1 MIRSGRTDLPLS
13 RDPSVRL
20 VPWII
25 GLMTYLACLMLAG
38 SLLLSEMLGQ
48 WTNGLS
54 GTVTV
59 QVLPQEQ
66 EAPELLNERVEKLVR
81 ILERT
86 DGIDEVRAIPLEEIA
101 ALLEPWV
108 GGTASLD
115 ALPLPRLID
124 MRLNVAAPPPMGE
137 LKTMLSNADPGAL
150 LDDHGIWQD
159 QLADLVIALELVAGF
174 IVLLVGLAT
183 IGIVIFA
190 TRSGMAAHQD
200 VIEVLHLIGAED
212 GYVARQFQNLAL
224 TQGLRGGIIGIAM
237 GAATIWGLGYA
248 ADHIDSSILPQVKLL
263 AWHWVVLASLPAV
276 TALIARSTAR
286 RTVVRSLT
294 RMV

>member
-1 MIRSGRTDLPLS
+1 MIRRRTDLPLS

-38 SLLLSEMLGQ
+38 SLLLSELLDQ
-48 WTNGLS
+48 WSSGLS

-59 QVLPQEQ
+59 QVLPRERESPKLL
-66 EAPELLNERVEKLVR
+66 EARVDKLVR

-86 DGIDEVRAIPLEEIA
+86 NGVAVARALPLDEVA
-101 ALLEPWV
+101 ALLEPWL
-108 GGTASLD
+108 GGATALET
-115 ALPLPRLID
+115 LPLPRLID
-124 MRLNVAAPPPMGE
+124 VRLDMIDPPPMEE
-137 LKTMLSNADPGAL
+137 LRTMLSNADPGAL
-150 LDDHGIWQD
+150 LDDHGVWRD
-159 QLADLVIALELVAGF
+159 QLADLVGALELVAGF
-174 IVLLVGLAT
+174 VVLLVGLAT
-183 IGIVIFA
+183 AGIVIFA
-190 TRSGMAAHQD
+190 TRSGLAAHQD

-212 GYVARQFQNLAL
+212 GYVARQFQGLAL
-224 TQGLRGGIIGIAM
+224 MQGLRGGIIGLAM

-248 ADHIDSSILPQVKLL
+248 AGQIDSAILPQARLL
-263 AWHWVVLASLPAV
+263 AWHWAVLASLPAA

-286 RTVVRSLT
+286 RTVMRSLK

>member
-1 MIRSGRTDLPLS
+1 MIRRRSDLPLS
-13 RDPSVRL
+13 HDPSVRL

-38 SLLLSEMLGQ
+38 SLLLSELLGQ
-48 WTNGLS
+48 WSSGLS

-59 QVLPQEQ
+59 QVLPRER
-66 EAPELLNERVEKLVR
+66 EPAKLLDERVDKLVR

-86 DGIDEVRAIPLEEIA
+86 DGITGARAIPLEEIA
-101 ALLEPWV
+101 TLLEPWL
-108 GGTASLD
+108 GGATALD

-124 MRLNVAAPPPMGE
+124 VQLDMTDPPPMEE
-137 LKTMLSNADPGAL
+137 LKTMLSNADSGAL

-159 QLADLVIALELVAGF
+159 QLADLVGALELVAGF
-174 IVLLVGLAT
+174 VVLLVGLAT
-183 IGIVIFA
+183 VGIVIFA

-212 GYVARQFQNLAL
+212 GYIARQFQNLAL
-224 TQGLRGGIIGIAM
+224 TQGLRGGIIGIAF

-248 ADHIDSSILPQVKLL
+248 ADHIDSAILPPVRLL
-263 AWHWVVLASLPAV
+263 AWHWVVLASLPAA
-276 TALIARSTAR
+276 TALIAKSTAR
-286 RTVVRSLT
+286 RTVMRSLK

>member
-1 MIRSGRTDLPLS
+1 LS

-38 SLLLSEMLGQ
+38 SLLLSELLGH
-48 WTNGLS
+48 WTSGLN

-59 QVLPQEQ
+59 QVLPHER
-66 EAPELLNERVEKLVR
+66 ESGKLLDERVDKLVR

-86 DGIDEVRAIPLEEIA
+86 NGITGAKAIPLEEIA
-101 ALLEPWV
+101 TLLEPWL
-108 GGTASLD
+108 GGAMVLDSL
-115 ALPLPRLID
+115 PIPRLID
-124 MRLNVAAPPPMGE
+124 VRLDIMDPPSMDE
-137 LKTMLSNADPGAL
+137 LRTMLSNADNGAL
-150 LDDHGIWQD
+150 LDDHGVWQD
-159 QLADLVIALELVAGF
+159 QLADLVGALELVAGF

-183 IGIVIFA
+183 VGIVIFA
-190 TRSGMAAHQD
+190 TRSGMAAHQE

-212 GYVARQFQNLAL
+212 GYIARQFQNLAL
-224 TQGLRGGIIGIAM
+224 SQGLRGGIIGIAA

-248 ADHIDSSILPQVKLL
+248 ADHIDNAILPPVRLL
-263 AWHWVVLASLPAV
+263 AWHWVVLSTLPAV
-276 TALIARSTAR
+276 TALIAKSTAG
-286 RTVVRSLT
+286 RTVTRSLK